1 MRKRMLPALLVAA
14 AFGFSGCSSTT
25 APTSA
30 TEDPA
35 VEVTTEAT
43 TEEITEPPTNA
54 PLSEGDENAC
64 TFDDVDADIAV
75 LIVDDDTAADGTL
88 SIAEIDGNKML
99 KFTDETTTADNLA
112 DAVQKIRLDVTKLL
126 APEQLELVNSIEFD
140 LYAEAKDTVYVNED
154 GENVKAPGWIG
165 GGGGTECADG
175 KWYGFSDFSG
185 SDIQE
190 YVLERSD
197 ACHVTFKF
205 LLAASGKCWDASMT
219 EPYLQIMRWGMGN
232 ISDLYIDNLT
242 FIDADGNS
250 IPLTIS
256 EGWAASGS
264 DDADENADAETTAP
278 EETTGETA
286 SEETTSEETAA
297 ATAETNAE
305 AATTTSAEAEDAA

>member
-1 MRKRMLPALLVAA
+1 MKKNLWITLLLVAMLGMTA
-14 AFGFSGCSSTT
+14 CSNSNTQST
-25 APTSA
+25 APTEEA
-30 TEDPA
+30 TE
-35 VEVTTEAT
+35 VTMAAET
-43 TEEITEPPTNA
+43 TEEVTEPPTNA
-54 PLSEGDENAC
+54 PLPEADPNAC
-64 TFDDVDADIAV
+64 TFDDVDESIAV

-99 KFTDETTTADNLA
+99 KFTDETTNADNIA

-175 KWYGFSDFSG
+175 KWYGFSDYSG
-185 SDIQE
+185 SGIQE

-205 LLAASGKCWDASMT
+205 MLAASGKCWNAEMT

-242 FIDADGNS
+242 FFDANGKS
-250 IPLTIS
+250 IPLTVS
-256 EGWAASGS
+256 EGWATHSDEDADAGEEPS
-264 DDADENADAETTAP
+264 DDAETAAEGDTEESSD
-278 EETTGETA
+278 EETT
-286 SEETTSEETAA
+286 EETTETSEE
-297 ATAETNAE
+297 ETE
-305 AATTTSAEAEDAA
+305 E